1 VKIKQWIR
9 DYLAGR
15 SFERV
20 ESAIKHQAK
29 MASEAE
35 YHRQMGDWYT
45 RQVDG
50 IDPHTDWWHFAAM
63 KQKEHD
69 HLMEHH
75 VYRQRADEAEQAA
88 NARMASA

>member
-15 SFERV
+15 AYEKV
-20 ESAIKHQAK
+20 EGAIKRQARET
-29 MASEAE
+29 AEAE
-35 YHRQMGDWYT
+35 YHRAMADWYT
-45 RQVDG
+45 KQVDG
-50 IDPHTDWWHFAAM
+50 IDPHLNWNEFAVV

-69 HLMEHH
+69 HLLEFHA
-75 VYRQRADEAEQAA
+75 YRQRADEAEQAA